1 MAIEVAI
8 DNDRWK
14 QERARR
20 LTIEAALRAEH
31 EAKTLTT
38 ANTLIVQQKLRL
50 AAVEAQRT
58 IDRDACLQRSELF
71 VNLVLRTAREGG
83 GNAVECS
90 TCYLLSP
97 PDAQSCPYCVSGTSS
112 SMHTFTLSAE
122 YAATIHHR
130 IRSSLKPNRSVQ
142 ATPIMQTQQEQS
154 D

>member
-1 MAIEVAI
+1 MTIEVAI
-8 DNDRWK
+8 GNDRWK

-31 EAKTLTT
+31 EAKILAT
-38 ANTLIVQQKLRL
+38 ANALIAQQKLRL

-58 IDRDACLQRSELF
+58 IDRDTCLQRSVLI
-71 VNLVLRTAREGG
+71 VNLVLRTAREWG

-97 PDAQSCPYCVSGTSS
+97 PDAQTCPYCVSGSSS
-112 SMHTFTLSAE
+112 SMHTFTVSAE

-130 IRSSLKPNRSVQ
+130 IRSSPKPNRSVQ
-142 ATPIMQTQQEQS
+142 AAPIMRTQPEQS